1 MKHRHTLI
9 LLSVALPIC
18 VLLRAMQMYFT
29 IDGVTGFVKQQYSAI
44 SVIITVI
51 ICAASA
57 AIGLLAATID
67 EVKQNA
73 NKQRPAV
80 AIAGVLAGGMFIYQA
95 VAGFS
100 VVGSGAWYDALL
112 VLLSF
117 VSAFVFVAYGLKNIY
132 DYNLPSILLISPVL
146 YYIVKLISVFVST
159 AKLALV
165 TENIFLI
172 FTSGVL
178 LWFMLEFASF
188 ENGIGDVDKRPKKLF
203 AAGLAAVMLCGVTAI
218 PKLAFAV
225 LNIMQLQADDIAS
238 ALINV
243 AIGVFILVYILCN
256 FGDKRE
262 SKKAVGKHSA

>member
-95 VAGFS
+95 VAGS
-100 VVGSGAWYDALL
+100 SLVGSGAWYDALL

-146 YYIVKLISVFVST
+146 YYIV
-159 AKLALV
+159 

-172 FTSGVL
+172 FTSSVL

-203 AAGLAAVMLCGVTAI
+203 AAGLAAVMLCGVTAL
-218 PKLAFAV
+218 PKLFFAIF
-225 LNIMQLQADDIAS
+225 NIMKLEAEDIAS

-256 FGDKRE
+256 FGDKHE
-262 SKKAVGKHSA
+262 NKKAVGKHSA